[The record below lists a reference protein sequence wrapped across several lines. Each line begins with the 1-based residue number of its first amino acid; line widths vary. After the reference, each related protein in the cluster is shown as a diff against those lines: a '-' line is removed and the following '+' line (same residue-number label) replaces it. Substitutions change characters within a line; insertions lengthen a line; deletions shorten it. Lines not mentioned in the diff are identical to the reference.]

1 MFQKLLRYLVITICS
16 QDFWAEGRKRKIQ
29 YTLLSQ
35 NLVPICIR
43 FLFRH
48 ITRSQKSHSYPGEK
62 EESSIRGGWMSIEN
76 KINEIHI
83 KNARS
88 ELEVRV
94 CSNAFNPKISHK
106 YAEC

>member
-1 MFQKLLRYLVITICS
+1 
-16 QDFWAEGRKRKIQ
+16 
-29 YTLLSQ
+29 
-35 NLVPICIR
+35 
-43 FLFRH
+43 
-48 ITRSQKSHSYPGEK
+48 
-62 EESSIRGGWMSIEN
+62 MSIEN